1 MKKCRKCGA
10 LQSDDR
16 TQCVDCGTLL
26 GAPMTDAE
34 ESRAEAALDD
44 KLDQMAERTADFHV
58 PLRDKILGVLAILGI
73 IAAIVLLCLVGAEKK
88 EIRDAV
94 PANVQRQIFHNGS
107 FVTTITSPKPSS
119 VSYSSARMDALDK
132 SQAAALAALIAFA
145 AAAPM
150 LLVPGLMWN
159 LDTLKYRLFYNW
171 DTTPSYFA
179 LCLRR
184 AATYILFA
192 AGVIAILYGFYQY
205 L

>member
-16 TQCVDCGTLL
+16 TQCVDCGALL

-34 ESRAEAALDD
+34 ESHAEAALDD
-44 KLDQMAERTADFHV
+44 KLDQMAERTEDFYV

-94 PANVQRQIFHNGS
+94 PANVQIIQNGS

-145 AAAPM
+145 AAPM
-150 LLVPGLMWN
+150 LLVPRLMWN

-192 AGVIAILYGFYQY
+192 AGVVAILYGFFQY